1 MDDVLSLIR
10 LLAATS
16 VEESPLA
23 RNRDLTEG
31 VKREEVVREG
41 IIPEGDAAA
50 PAELKPPR
58 DALGPGVKWIVPAK
72 VKGEEAWPVP
82 PSIQSVGPAS
92 PIPPQSVS
100 VEGANPRTGIP
111 VVLMP
116 AAVKPLEPAS
126 APPARV
132 MAPETFL
139 GQSATPQILRA
150 IAGSPAE
157 IRDRTDVQGVAYPT
171 PKTRVTITVPPVFP
185 VDPTEAFSR
194 VDEELNLP
202 PRPQTPQA
210 RQMQVSLPDESE
222 PSEVYVGQSLADV
235 SGSQSQ
241 RWAL

>member
-31 VKREEVVREG
+31 VKREEIVREG

-58 DALGPGVKWIVPAK
+58 DALGPGVQWITPPK
-72 VKGEEAWPVP
+72 VKGDEAWPVP
-82 PSIQSVGPAS
+82 PQTVSI
-92 PIPPQSVS
+92 
-100 VEGANPRTGIP
+100 EGADPRTGIP
-111 VVLMP
+111 VALMP
-116 AAVKPLEPAS
+116 AQVKPLEPAS
-126 APPARV
+126 IPPARV

-139 GQSATPQILRA
+139 GQTATPQILRA

-157 IRDRTDVQGVAYPT
+157 IRERTDVQGVAYPT
-171 PKTRVTITVPPVFP
+171 PKTRVTITVPPAFP

-210 RQMQVSLPDESE
+210 RQMQVSLPDETD
-222 PSEVYVGQSLADV
+222 PTEVYVGQSLAAV
-235 SGSQSQ
+235 SGDQSQ
-241 RWAL
+241 RWVL